1 MKKTDR
7 SLFNTVQDDRIVRI
21 YLILGCL
28 GFAGAYL
35 VYYFIKHD
43 MPASD
48 LIVVMTTDIQY
59 AFFIYLLLALL
70 ILELFFLLR
79 YKKKCSRIMQN
90 GTSCTGK
97 VLQADRVPT
106 ALKGRGAGT
115 DWWEYKIQLPDGTTV
130 TTERYSHNF
139 MRELNRRTCTVYEW
153 NGAYYFTDFA

>member
-79 YKKKCSRIMQN
+79 YKKMQQDHAERDILHREGFAGRPRTDRTE
-90 GTSCTGK
+90 GTRCRHRLVG
-97 VLQADRVPT
+97 V
-106 ALKGRGAGT
+106 
-115 DWWEYKIQLPDGTTV
+115 
-130 TTERYSHNF
+130 
-139 MRELNRRTCTVYEW
+139 
-153 NGAYYFTDFA
+153 